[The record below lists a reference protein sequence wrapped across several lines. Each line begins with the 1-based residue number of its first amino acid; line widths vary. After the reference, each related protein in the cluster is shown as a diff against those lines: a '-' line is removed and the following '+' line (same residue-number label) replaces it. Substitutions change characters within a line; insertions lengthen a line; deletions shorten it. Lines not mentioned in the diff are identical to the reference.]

1 MKHISVRSIAYLG
14 VLAAMGVVLAA
25 LRPVNLWDV
34 RVSFT
39 FVPVA
44 AAAILFG
51 PLSAA
56 VVGALID
63 VLGAILFPTGS
74 FFPGFT
80 LTAAVQGAIFGL
92 LLYQRRRDADGSDG
106 TDGGWAASASP
117 FRRPGTWLRPLAAAL
132 LSALVCTLALNTLWI
147 SVLNGVPFVPLLLR
161 RLIQAAVMAPVQF
174 AVLLFLRPALLRAF
188 PRVS

>member
-92 LLYQRRRDADGSDG
+92 LLYQRRRDADG
-106 TDGGWAASASP
+106 TDSGRAASASP